1 MKLGFNME
9 FLSNPQRCK
18 YLNLIIP
25 SLLWLWPPLPRF
37 PTQRNLHQ
45 AWWWTLDISV
55 HRAFG
60 AGSARFP
67 WVFRSWCWKKSGD
80 HQLKLVVYPII
91 YSQFF
96 FKIPGGCKIS
106 INCRKPRWNI
116 TNQPFWLSHVIIA
129 VTLWNNF
136 SLRTSSYSSWH
147 GFKAQIQNNQHHLL
161 KISHD
166 HVWHRIV
173 W

>member
-96 FKIPGGCKIS
+96 LKSQVVARFPSTVGNHAETSQINPSGCPMS
-106 INCRKPRWNI
+106 
-116 TNQPFWLSHVIIA
+116 
-129 VTLWNNF
+129 
-136 SLRTSSYSSWH
+136 SLRSHFETTFLCELQVTQVDMDSRRR
-147 GFKAQIQNNQHHLL
+147 FKTTNTTC
-161 KISHD
+161 
-166 HVWHRIV
+166 
-173 W
+173 